1 MDYFFKKK
9 CFIHIKTCQ
18 SLLVKVE
25 IFLEK
30 REVAFISPIKICE
43 NLNSRTEIK
52 IFIFCWV
59 IRTQP
64 LCSKIIST
72 LARIFRNF
80 DDYPD
85 SHESHADGASRKLS
99 SCQELVFLNFNLSL
113 DKQKSFVP
121 KKVKRISLVLDKM
134 RAF

>member
-1 MDYFFKKK
+1 MVR
-9 CFIHIKTCQ
+9 T
-18 SLLVKVE
+18 
-25 IFLEK
+25 
-30 REVAFISPIKICE
+30 SPHVLIC
-43 NLNSRTEIK
+43 SGG
-52 IFIFCWV
+52 
-59 IRTQP
+59 P
-64 LCSKIIST
+64 A
-72 LARIFRNF
+72 LARIFCNF

-121 KKVKRISLVLDKM
+121 KTVKRISLDIDKM